1 MIGFG
6 LSGAA
11 AEVLQDRSF
20 CITPLTSADAQEL
33 VHSIRGVPLL
43 QGYHGQPA
51 CDLEAIAD
59 VFLRVSWLLEEC
71 PEITQLEL
79 QPISVLL
86 PGQGVVLRQGRVYV
100 RG

>member
-1 MIGFG
+1 LIGFG

-33 VHSIRGVPLL
+33 VHSIRGFPLL
-43 QGYHGQPA
+43 QGYHDQAA
-51 CDLEAIAD
+51 CDLDAITD
-59 VFLRVSWLLEEC
+59 VLLRVSWLVEEC
-71 PEITQLEL
+71 PEITQIEL
-79 QPISVLL
+79 QPVSVVL